1 MKDLL
6 TRRYILVGA
15 GGAAVLAGGAFEA
28 SRLLGK
34 RYAPS
39 AYDDLLKHL
48 EDRDQAVA
56 IGESVLAET
65 GAFDSKAVAGKLRGR
80 LVHATWEQA
89 ASEDAAAG
97 RILEAHGWVL
107 PESLA
112 LLCALAAKASV

>member
-6 TRRYILVGA
+6 TRRNILIGA
-15 GGAAVLAGGAFEA
+15 GGAVVVAGGVFEA
-28 SRLLGK
+28 SRLLRK

-48 EDRDQAVA
+48 EDRDQAIA
-56 IGESVLAET
+56 IGEAVLAET
-65 GAFDSKAVAGKLRGR
+65 GAFDTKAVADKLRAR
-80 LVHATWEQA
+80 LAHGSWEQVTG
-89 ASEDAAAG
+89 EDAAAG